1 MTNENQFQDSTYFF
15 LTLSKYKR
23 FLIIFTLLGAV
34 GSTIVA
40 LLLPKWYASSTN
52 LVPSNSSQDNS
63 SVAGS
68 AISSTLKEFGLT
80 KMTGSGSQDQYSY
93 IVILQSRS
101 VVDSIINK
109 YELHKVYDI
118 PKKEMIDLR
127 KAFLNN
133 VEINYEKEGN
143 YIITVW
149 DIDRNRAANI
159 ANDYVQIANNHFLDL
174 FRQDNKLSKDYFEL
188 RIQTIDSI
196 LISLGN
202 KLNKFSKQ
210 TQLFS
215 PEDQAQSVAKALAE
229 MKAEQVKYEIYYNF
243 YKTNYGENDAMAQS
257 YKNIGAEIT
266 DKLNSLQTQP
276 GFAGNFSLSEASSVG
291 LEYLKLY
298 TEFEAYTKVKAMILS
313 MMEKIRTDEIKNI
326 QNLLVVDKAVPSD
339 KKDKP
344 KRAFVI
350 AGSTF
355 GMFILGVLIIFFIN
369 YFKEISTQ
377 IKLYRNDQSK

>member
-118 PKKEMIDLR
+118 PKKDMIDLR

-326 QNLLVVDKAVPSD
+326 QNLLVVDKAIPSD
-339 KKDKP
+339 K
-344 KRAFVI
+344 
-350 AGSTF
+350 
-355 GMFILGVLIIFFIN
+355 
-369 YFKEISTQ
+369 
-377 IKLYRNDQSK
+377 

>member
-118 PKKEMIDLR
+118 PKKDMIDLR

>member
-15 LTLSKYKR
+15 LTIVKYRK
-23 FLIIFTLLGAV
+23 FLIVFTLLGLI
-34 GSTIVA
+34 GSTIAAFV
-40 LLLPKWYASSTN
+40 LPKWYASSTN
-52 LVPSNSSQDNS
+52 LVPSNSSQDNTS
-63 SVAGS
+63 IAGS

-101 VVDSIINK
+101 VVDSIIEK

-127 KAFLNN
+127 KAFLDN
-133 VEINYEKEGN
+133 VEVNYEKEGN
-143 YIITVW
+143 YVITVW
-149 DIDRNRAANI
+149 DTDRNRAAQI
-159 ANDYVQIANNHFLDL
+159 ANDYVQIANNHFIEI

-196 LISLGN
+196 LNSLST

-215 PEDQAQSVAKALAE
+215 PEDQAQSVAKALSE
-229 MKAEQVKYEIYYNF
+229 LKAEQVKYEIYYNF
-243 YKTNYGENDAMAQS
+243 YKDNYGENDALAQS
-257 YKNIGAEIT
+257 YKNLGNEIT
-266 DKLNSLQTQP
+266 DKLKSLQTQP

-291 LEYLKLY
+291 LEFLKLY

-326 QNLLVVDKAVPSD
+326 QSLLVVDKAIPSD

-344 KRAFVI
+344 KRAFLI
-350 AGSTF
+350 AGITF
-355 GMFILGVLIIFFIN
+355 GTFILGILIIFVLN
-369 YFKEISTQ
+369 YFKEISER
-377 IKLYRNDQSK
+377 IKLQRNEQPK

>member
-1 MTNENQFQDSTYFF
+1 
-15 LTLSKYKR
+15 
-23 FLIIFTLLGAV
+23 
-34 GSTIVA
+34 
-40 LLLPKWYASSTN
+40 
-52 LVPSNSSQDNS
+52 
-63 SVAGS
+63 
-68 AISSTLKEFGLT
+68 
-80 KMTGSGSQDQYSY
+80 
-93 IVILQSRS
+93 
-101 VVDSIINK
+101 
-109 YELHKVYDI
+109 
-118 PKKEMIDLR
+118 MIDLR
-127 KAFLNN
+127 IAFLNN

-326 QNLLVVDKAVPSD
+326 QNLLVVDKAIPSD

>member
-23 FLIIFTLLGAV
+23 FLIIFTLLGAI
-34 GSTIVA
+34 GSVIAAFV
-40 LLLPKWYASSTN
+40 LPKWYASSTN
-52 LVPSNSSQDNS
+52 LVPSNSSQDNTS
-63 SVAGS
+63 IAGS

-80 KMTGSGSQDQYSY
+80 KMTGSGTQDQYSY

-101 VVDSIINK
+101 VVDSIIEK
-109 YELHKVYDI
+109 YELHKVYKI

-127 KAFLNN
+127 KAFLHN
-133 VEINYEKEGN
+133 VEVNYEKEGN
-143 YIITVW
+143 YVITVW
-149 DIDRNRAANI
+149 DTDPNRAANI
-159 ANDYVQIANNHFLDL
+159 ANDYVQIANNHFVEI
-174 FRQDNKLSKDYFEL
+174 FRQDNKLTKDYLEL

-196 LISLGN
+196 LNSLGT

-215 PEDQAQSVAKALAE
+215 PEDQAQSVAKALSE
-229 MKAEQVKYEIYYNF
+229 LKAEQVQYEIYYNF
-243 YKTNYGENDAMAQS
+243 YKSNYGENDALAQS
-257 YKNIGAEIT
+257 FKNLGNEIT
-266 DKLNSLQTQP
+266 NKLNSLQTQP

-313 MMEKIRTDEIKNI
+313 MMEKITTDEIKNI
-326 QNLLVVDKAVPSD
+326 QSLLVVDKAIPSD

-344 KRAFVI
+344 KRAFLI
-350 AGSTF
+350 AGVSF
-355 GMFILGVLIIFFIN
+355 GTFILGILIIFIFN
-369 YFKEISTQ
+369 YFKEISER
-377 IKLYRNDQSK
+377 IKPQQNEHPK

>member
-118 PKKEMIDLR
+118 PKKDMIDLR

-326 QNLLVVDKAVPSD
+326 QNLLVVDKAIPSD

>member
-23 FLIIFTLLGAV
+23 FLIIFTLLGAI
-34 GSTIVA
+34 GSTIAAFV
-40 LLLPKWYASSTN
+40 LPKWYASSTN
-52 LVPSNSSQDNS
+52 LVPSNSSQDNTS
-63 SVAGS
+63 IAGS

-80 KMTGSGSQDQYSY
+80 KMTGSGTQDQYSY

-101 VVDSIINK
+101 VVDSIIEK
-109 YELHKVYDI
+109 YELHKVYKI

-127 KAFLNN
+127 KAFLHN
-133 VEINYEKEGN
+133 VEVNYEKEGN
-143 YIITVW
+143 YVITVW
-149 DIDRNRAANI
+149 DTDPNRAANI
-159 ANDYVQIANNHFLDL
+159 ANDYVQIANNHFVEI
-174 FRQDNKLSKDYFEL
+174 FRQDNKLTKDYLEL

-196 LISLGN
+196 LNSLGT

-215 PEDQAQSVAKALAE
+215 PEDQAQSVAKALSE
-229 MKAEQVKYEIYYNF
+229 LKAEQVQYEIYYNF
-243 YKTNYGENDAMAQS
+243 YKSNYGENDALAQS
-257 YKNIGAEIT
+257 FKNLGNEIT
-266 DKLNSLQTQP
+266 NKLNSLQTQP

-313 MMEKIRTDEIKNI
+313 MMEKITTDEIKNI
-326 QNLLVVDKAVPSD
+326 QSLLVVDKAIPSD

-344 KRAFVI
+344 KRAFLI
-350 AGSTF
+350 AGVSF
-355 GMFILGVLIIFFIN
+355 GTFILGILIIFIFN
-369 YFKEISTQ
+369 YFKEISER
-377 IKLYRNDQSK
+377 IKPQQNEHPK